1 MLPNSECSMIP
12 MNNTILNDE
21 LEVQEESS
29 KDYKLYI
36 NENIVNGV
44 VDGLEAMKQVIYKIL
59 NTERY
64 EYIIYSWNYGI
75 ELHDLYGEPIS
86 YVCSELQRR
95 ITEALIQDD
104 RVETVDSFLFET
116 EEKRKLHVTFVV
128 HTIFGDVEAEKVVNY

>member
-1 MLPNSECSMIP
+1 MIP

-75 ELHDLYGEPIS
+75 ELQDLYGEPIS